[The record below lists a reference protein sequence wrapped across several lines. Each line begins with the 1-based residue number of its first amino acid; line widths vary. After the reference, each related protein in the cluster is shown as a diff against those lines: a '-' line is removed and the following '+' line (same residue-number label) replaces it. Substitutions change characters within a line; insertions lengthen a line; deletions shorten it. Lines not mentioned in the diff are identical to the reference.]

1 MPMTAQ
7 LELRPLGQAL
17 GTEVLGVDLAHLDG
31 ETFAWVQRAF
41 AAHPV
46 LVFREQNLSAEAL
59 AAFGA
64 RFGRPR
70 PHSLINYRYPGCD
83 EVSYLRNVDDARK
96 IDWFGVKRATAW
108 HTDST
113 YETELPLLAIL
124 HALEVPRE
132 RGGTVFAD
140 MYAAYEALSPA
151 MKERLTTLTGL
162 HGHTS
167 GPAGG
172 DLYKNNEAAKTADK
186 EYDEKPWPAIT
197 MHPVTGKP
205 ILFVNPMHVHGFV
218 GMAKDDAWELVE
230 ELARHATQERF
241 TYYHHWRVGDAVMWD
256 ERATMHRGAGDYE
269 PSERRVMLRTIV
281 YPTDGVTTAM

>member
-1 MPMTAQ
+1 MTAQ
-7 LELRPLGQAL
+7 PELRPLGQAL
-17 GTEVLGVDLAHLDG
+17 GTEALRHRSRHDRRCGFSPGCSTPSPRTRCWCSASRASAH
-31 ETFAWVQRAF
+31 RNS
-41 AAHPV
+41 P
-46 LVFREQNLSAEAL
+46 RSAP
-59 AAFGA
+59 AFGK
-64 RFGRPR
+64 PR
-70 PHSLINYRYPGCD
+70 PHSLINYRYPGHPN
-83 EVSYLRNVDDARK
+83 VSYLRNVDDAGK

-124 HALEVPRE
+124 HALEVPSQ

-140 MYAAYEALSPA
+140 MVAAYEALPPA
-151 MKERLTTLTGL
+151 MKDRLAGLTGL

-172 DLYKNNEAAKTADK
+172 TLYKENEAAKTADR

-197 MHPVTGKP
+197 AHPVTGKP

-218 GMAKDDAWELVE
+218 GMEKDDAWELVE

-241 TYYHHWRVGDAVMWD
+241 IYYHNWQIGDVVMWD

-281 YPTDGVTTAM
+281 YPTEGVTTAD

>member
-1 MPMTAQ
+1 MIARP
-7 LELRPLGQAL
+7 ELRPLG
-17 GTEVLGVDLAHLDG
+17 EVLGSEVLGLDLAQLDDAA
-31 ETFAWVQRAF
+31 FAWVKDAF

-46 LVFREQNLSAEAL
+46 LVFRDQHLGAAEL

-64 RFGRPR
+64 RFGKPR
-70 PHSLINYRYPGCD
+70 PHSLINYRYPGCA
-83 EVSYLRNVDDARK
+83 EVSYLRNVDDAGN

-113 YETELPLLAIL
+113 YEHELPLLAIL
-124 HALEVPRE
+124 HALEVPSQ

-140 MYAAYEALSPA
+140 MYAAYETLPQA
-151 MKERLTTLTGL
+151 MKDRLATMTGL

-172 DLYKNNEAAKTADK
+172 TLYRENEAAKTADK
-186 EYDEKPWPAIT
+186 HYDEKAWPAIT
-197 MHPVTGKP
+197 THPVTGKP

-218 GMAKDDAWELVE
+218 GVTRDDAWELIE
-230 ELARHATQERF
+230 ALARHATQERF

-281 YPTDGVTTAM
+281 YPTEGVTTAI

>member
-1 MPMTAQ
+1 MTAEP
-7 LELRPLGQAL
+7 ELRPLGQAL
-17 GTEVLGVDLAHLDG
+17 GTEILGIDLAQLDDEG
-31 ETFAWVQRAF
+31 FAAVQRAF
-41 AAHPV
+41 AQHPV
-46 LVFREQNLSAEAL
+46 LVFREQSLGAAEL

-64 RFGRPR
+64 RFGKPR
-70 PHSLINYRYPGCD
+70 PHSLVNYRYPGQPD
-83 EVSYLRNVDDARK
+83 VSYLRNVDDAGN

-113 YETELPLLAIL
+113 YEPELPLLAIL
-124 HALEVPRE
+124 HALEVPSQ

-140 MYAAYEALSPA
+140 MVAAYETLSPA
-151 MKERLTTLTGL
+151 MKDRLATMTCL

-172 DLYKNNEAAKTADK
+172 TLYKENEAAKTADK
-186 EYDEKPWPAIT
+186 VYDEKPWPAIT
-197 MHPVTGKP
+197 KHPVTGKP
-205 ILFVNPMHVHGFV
+205 ILFVNPMHVHGIV
-218 GMAKDDAWELVE
+218 GMDKDEAWELVE

-241 TYYHHWRVGDAVMWD
+241 IYYHNWRVGDVVMWD

-281 YPTDGVTTAM
+281 YPTEGVTTAM